1 MKKILAGILILTMAA
16 GLFGCSKSD
25 SNGKETTTDITKESV
40 TDPVDDSFGGFADD
54 IDNGVDNGVDGDNA
68 GSGSM
73 DSTEL
78 ENKVVAIFEEEIAKG
93 TSIEEIAKLIAPVT
107 EFDCEVR
114 KVEEGYL
121 MEFTEDVKGFKNGYA
136 IVPIVG
142 SIPYVSYIF
151 ETDDAE
157 AFAARLK
164 DTANPRWNICT
175 EASEPVIKVKDN
187 YVFLTMCPGADW

>member
-25 SNGKETTTDITKESV
+25 SNGKETTTDTTKESV
-40 TDPVDDSFGGFADD
+40 TDPVDD
-54 IDNGVDNGVDGDNA
+54 NGVDDDNA

-78 ENKVVAIFEEEIAKG
+78 ENKVVAIFEEESAKG

-107 EFDCEVR
+107 EFDCEVG
-114 KVEEGYL
+114 KVKEGYL
-121 MEFTEDVKGFKNGYA
+121 MGFTEDVKGFKNGYA
-136 IVPIVG
+136 IMPIVG
-142 SIPYVSYIF
+142 TIPYVSYIF
-151 ETDDAE
+151 EADDAE
-157 AFAARLK
+157 AFADNLK
-164 DTANPRWNICT
+164 ATANPRWNICT
-175 EASEPVIKVKDN
+175 EANEPVIKIKDN

>member
-25 SNGKETTTDITKESV
+25 SNGKETTTDTTKESV

-54 IDNGVDNGVDGDNA
+54 IDNGV
-68 GSGSM
+68 
-73 DSTEL
+73 
-78 ENKVVAIFEEEIAKG
+78 
-93 TSIEEIAKLIAPVT
+93 
-107 EFDCEVR
+107 DCEVR

-151 ETDDAE
+151 EADDAE
-157 AFAARLK
+157 AFADNLK
-164 DTANPRWNICT
+164 ATANPRWNICT
-175 EASEPVIKVKDN
+175 EANEPVIKVKDN

>member
-25 SNGKETTTDITKESV
+25 SNGKETTTDTTKESV
-40 TDPVDDSFGGFADD
+40 TDPVDDSFGGF
-54 IDNGVDNGVDGDNA
+54 
-68 GSGSM
+68 
-73 DSTEL
+73 STEL
-78 ENKVVAIFEEEIAKG
+78 ENKVVAIFEEESAKG

-107 EFDCEVR
+107 EFVCEVR

-136 IVPIVG
+136 IGPIVG

-151 ETDDAE
+151 EADDAE
-157 AFAARLK
+157 AFADSLK
-164 DTANPRWNICT
+164 ATANPRWNICT
-175 EASEPVIKVKDN
+175 EANEPVIKVKDN